1 VEKKAMH
8 EHIARVLYYVGI
20 HLLFASIV
28 GLAAWVLTSIRGA
41 SATTKYWIWVAT
53 SLNFI
58 FPLGAI
64 VDGLW
69 GARLSWAAPL
79 GVVGDFAYDVS
90 AGPAALVVAVVWVLG
105 AVAMLARLRARIRAE
120 RREARLA
127 AGLGGNDVRP
137 SFFAHGIPVRV
148 GGRQAPAVDGILRP
162 YISLPAGID
171 RVLSRDELDAV
182 LTHEITHARR
192 RDNLIRLLHE
202 LGGCLLWFHPLVWVA
217 GSRLAVFRELS
228 CDESV
233 IETARGGDLVSALA
247 KLAEPGEPMLLQS
260 TASSFLSH
268 RLARLA
274 GPPRPSRRAASM
286 LLLFLFSAFIVG
298 GVFETVAHTA
308 CCFRHKG

>member
-1 VEKKAMH
+1 MH
-8 EHIARVLYYVGI
+8 EHIARVLYYFGI

-28 GLAAWVLTSIRGA
+28 GLAAWALTSIRGA

-58 FPLGAI
+58 LPLGAI
-64 VDGLW
+64 VDRLW
-69 GARLSWAAPL
+69 GSQLLWAAPL
-79 GVVGDFAYDVS
+79 GLIGDLAYNVS
-90 AGPAALVVAVVWVLG
+90 AGPAAVVLAAVWLLG
-105 AVAMLARLRARIRAE
+105 ALAMLVRLAARIRAE

-127 AGLGGNDVRP
+127 AGLGRNDARP
-137 SFFAHGIPVRV
+137 SFFAHGIAVRI

-182 LTHEITHARR
+182 LTHEVTHARR

-202 LGGCLLWFHPLVWVA
+202 LGGCALWFHPLVWIA
-217 GSRLAVFRELS
+217 GARLAVFRELS

-233 IETARGGDLVSALA
+233 IETAHGGDLVSALA
-247 KLAEPGEPMLLQS
+247 KLAEPGEALLLQS

-274 GPPRPSRRAASM
+274 GPPRPSRRVASL

-308 CCFRHKG
+308 CCFRAKG